1 LSIGDADE
9 EPISVALAYGSD
21 LEKVLRQQANQQLVE
36 RFSSGSSLTEIL
48 VQSAYDCDRFWFIVL
63 VIRDT
68 YWGESIHL
76 LKVER
81 S

>member
-21 LEKVLRQQANQQLVE
+21 LEKILRQQVNQQLVE

-68 YWGESIHL
+68 YWGESMYL